1 MTPLYTLITEV
12 LLKRVK
18 NSMFFSVIVK
28 SMTTKIDHPTT
39 NRLDDTLPNNPAIK
53 WGKDSH
59 MNHRMKLSQ
68 PPTGYLV
75 VGFSHIFGLGR
86 DLKCGDELFDS
97 GALRG

>member
-1 MTPLYTLITEV
+1 
-12 LLKRVK
+12 
-18 NSMFFSVIVK
+18 
-28 SMTTKIDHPTT
+28 MTTKFDHPTT
-39 NRLDDTLPNNPAIK
+39 NRLDDTLPIYLAIK

-75 VGFSHIFGLGR
+75 VRFSHIFGLGR